1 MSDNYFEFSIA
12 GAVYETKE
20 LLIADT
26 KIYYVELCG
35 ERYTCSNTLK
45 SKVQYR
51 YVYANALSQQINGK
65 HAYPH
70 MKFSEIHNLW
80 NLWNNDNWED
90 INEIINTEQVYDK
103 AINKIELKSLK
114 FPIIMTDRKTYHRDS
129 RNSDEAVHMERPCGN
144 NGYLVHLDI
153 ALWDLYLQNID
164 KKKEILKELK
174 YPPINIESSEDEI
187 SIHHSEEDID
197 LLYDFVKANYDN
209 INDFKKEFKFMKKEL
224 ADIKD
229 MLVKLIHYN

>member
-1 MSDNYFEFSIA
+1 MSDNYFTFSIA
-12 GAVYETKE
+12 GAIYETKE

-45 SKVQYR
+45 SRELYR

-65 HAYPH
+65 RAYPH

-90 INEIINTEQVYDK
+90 INEIISTEQIYDK
-103 AINKIELKSLK
+103 AINKTESKSLK
-114 FPIIMTDRKTYHRDS
+114 FPIIIIMTDRWRLD
-129 RNSDEAVHMERPCGN
+129 GN
-144 NGYLVHLDI
+144 VTDRSCLIHLDI

-164 KKKEILKELK
+164 KKEEVLKELK
-174 YPPINIESSEDEI
+174 YPPIKNELSM
-187 SIHHSEEDID
+187 HHSEEDID
-197 LLYDFVKANYDN
+197 VINY
-209 INDFKKEFKFMKKEL
+209 FKKEM

-229 MLVKLIHYN
+229 MLVKLTHRIDILK

>member
-1 MSDNYFEFSIA
+1 MSENYFEFSIA
-12 GAVYETKE
+12 GAIYETKE
-20 LLIADT
+20 LVVADT

-35 ERYTCSNTLK
+35 ERYTSTHTLK

-65 HAYPH
+65 RAYTH
-70 MKFSEIHNLW
+70 MKFSEIHNIW
-80 NLWNNDNWED
+80 NLWNSDTWED
-90 INEIINTEQVYDK
+90 INELINTEQVHDK
-103 AINKIELKSLK
+103 AVNKIELKSLK
-114 FPIIMTDRKTYHRDS
+114 FPIIMPDRKTYQGCCKIGH
-129 RNSDEAVHMERPCGN
+129 
-144 NGYLVHLDI
+144 LVHLDI

-174 YPPINIESSEDEI
+174 YPPMLIDSYEDEI
-187 SIHHSEEDID
+187 SIHHSEEDTD
-197 LLYDFVKANYDN
+197 LLYDLVKVNYDN

-229 MLVKLIHYN
+229 MLVKLTHHI